1 MTALF
6 IGRFQPFHMG
16 HLQIVVKA
24 VQENEK
30 LIIGIGSS
38 DENYRQANPFTCA
51 ERIQMIEAAL
61 DEAAVPID
69 KYTIIPIPNIDNF
82 GLWAQHV
89 ELYIPPFQKLYTG
102 SPVVMKL
109 FDTYNRKLSQP
120 YQIIPIQKEIKIS
133 ATEIRERMGKQRKWE
148 NFVPESVAKLI
159 KEWQGPERLM
169 TVQEEE
175 K

>member
-6 IGRFQPFHMG
+6 IGRFQPLHLG
-16 HLQIVVKA
+16 HLSVIVKA
-24 VQENEK
+24 VRENDH

-51 ERIQMIEAAL
+51 ERIQMLQAAL
-61 DEAAVPID
+61 DEANIPRES
-69 KYTIIPIPNIDNF
+69 YTLIPVPNINNF

-89 ELYIPPFQKLYTG
+89 ELYIPPFEKLYTG

-109 FDTYNRKLSQP
+109 FDEYNKKLATP
-120 YQIIPIQKEIKIS
+120 YQIIPLHKEIKVS
-133 ATEIRERMGKQRKWE
+133 STEVRQRMIKNRKWE
-148 NFVPESVAKLI
+148 NFVPPAVAELVTK
-159 KEWQGPERLM
+159 WQGVERLLA
-169 TVQEEE
+169 VQEEQ